1 MKKASQVIFLCLVF
15 LLTSFINK
23 IPVFAATVT
32 IPNGTAWTDSTGGSI
47 QAHGGGITKVG
58 STYYWYGEDKIQ
70 NSALFSHVCC
80 YSSTDLKTWTWKSYV
95 LTTSSASELANCKIE
110 RPKVIYNSTTGLY
123 VMWMHYENATDYTLS
138 RVAVATSS
146 TPTGPFI
153 YLGSLQP
160 NGGSHDMTIFKDDD
174 GSAYLITAADGNTNT
189 RLFKLS
195 ADYTTITSEMN
206 MIYSAQNREAPA
218 VVKSNGFYYIITSG
232 CSGWYTN
239 QQKYS
244 SATSLNGPWS
254 TPAPIGNSSGFNT
267 QTSFILPIQG
277 TTTSYIY
284 MGDRWN
290 SSALGSSR
298 YVWLPLTL
306 SEGIATMDYY
316 DNITVDGTGGTIT
329 GAPAGTL
336 LSQGKTATA
345 QTTASGY
352 PASNSNDGNYQSS
365 WVASGVTWPH
375 WWMVDLGAS
384 KTVKNVQISWFMYNG
399 SEGYY
404 QYKIETSTDGINF
417 TTALDKSSNT
427 TYGFTSDTLSV
438 TARYVRINMIKAV
451 LWNNP
456 NNWYTPQLYEVKVYG
471 L

>member
-1 MKKASQVIFLCLVF
+1 MKKRSQTIFICLLF
-15 LLTSFINK
+15 LLNMCIGT
-23 IPVFAATVT
+23 IPASAATVT
-32 IPNGTAWTDSTGGSI
+32 ISNGTAWTDSTGGSI

-80 YSSTDLKTWTWKSYV
+80 YSSTDLKNWTWKSYV
-95 LTTSSASELANCKIE
+95 LTTSSASELASCKIE

-146 TPTGPFI
+146 TPTGPFT
-153 YLGSLQP
+153 YLGSFQP

-174 GSAYLITAADGNTNT
+174 GSAYLITASDSNTNT

-195 ADYTTITSEMN
+195 ADYTTIASEMN
-206 MIYSAQNREAPA
+206 MIYSAQYREAPA
-218 VVKSNGFYYIITSG
+218 LVKSNGYYYIITSA

-244 SATSLNGPWS
+244 YATSLNGPWS
-254 TPAPIGNSSGFNT
+254 TPAPIGNTSGFNT

-277 TTTSYIY
+277 TTTSYMY

-290 SSALGSSR
+290 SSALGSSS

-306 SEGIATMDYY
+306 SGTTATMDYY
-316 DNITVDGTGGTIT
+316 DNITIDAAAGTIAGT
-329 GAPAGTL
+329 PNGTL

-345 QTTASGY
+345 QTVASGY
-352 PASNSNDGNYQSS
+352 AASNANDGDYQTN
-365 WVASGVTWPH
+365 WLATGVTWPH

-384 KTVKNVQISWFMYNG
+384 KTVKNVQISWFMYKG

-427 TYGFTSDTLSV
+427 TYGFTSDRLSV

-456 NNWYTPQLYEVKVYG
+456 SNWYTPQLYEVKVYG
-471 L
+471 A